1 MNRTTFNVNTQRL
14 RQKRPHLA
22 LKLPFSNS
30 STRETLRDVCIMTD
44 AGRLIKND
52 SERRTVTKQ
61 MFVSLLHCVSPLHK
75 YLIFKETAG
84 VSEFFPSK
92 CSAASIAVFSQMCSL
107 ADETVSSIILDT
119 QKPSCC
125 LVTGSIPNVYHF
137 RDSVRAPSVSPLTE
151 ANFYVRSSKHEY
163 ETKGGWIGV
172 YCYCQFPTPGSTKHS
187 ITVTSQE
194 DGKCPTV
201 KDLSDCLNQITGIP
215 PASQKLIFKG
225 KSLKDMEQT
234 LSSFGI
240 KNGCKLMMIGKR
252 NSPEE
257 EAELRK
263 LKDIEKTVE
272 QMAKKLEKVD
282 GELTGLKNGFLAKD
296 LQADALGK
304 LDHRVKIAAEQFMK
318 ILEQIDALSIPE
330 NFNDCR
336 QKKKGLV
343 KMVQDFLAQCDK
355 MEACI
360 SDHLTKIQSKNLA
373 LAD

>member
-1 MNRTTFNVNTQRL
+1 MSTQ
-14 RQKRPHLA
+14 
-22 LKLPFSNS
+22 
-30 STRETLRDVCIMTD
+30 DI
-44 AGRLIKND
+44 
-52 SERRTVTKQ
+52 TVI
-61 MFVSLLHCVSPLHK
+61 VA
-75 YLIFKETAG
+75 Y
-84 VSEFFPSK
+84 
-92 CSAASIAVFSQMCSL
+92 
-107 ADETVSSIILDT
+107 
-119 QKPSCC
+119 
-125 LVTGSIPNVYHF
+125 
-137 RDSVRAPSVSPLTE
+137 
-151 ANFYVRSSKHEY
+151 
-163 ETKGGWIGV
+163 
-172 YCYCQFPTPGSTKHS
+172 GSTKHS